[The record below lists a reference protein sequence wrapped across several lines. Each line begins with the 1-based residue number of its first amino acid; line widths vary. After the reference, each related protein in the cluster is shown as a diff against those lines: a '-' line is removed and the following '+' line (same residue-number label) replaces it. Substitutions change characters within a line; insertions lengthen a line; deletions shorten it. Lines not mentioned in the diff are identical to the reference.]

1 VSQKS
6 RLSLKV
12 RHLEKKKVISTSTVT
27 PEMLEP
33 QMGKTL
39 KIYLNEINFVAVFG
53 CCVTSQ
59 AHQNGCLAI
68 Q

>member
-1 VSQKS
+1 
-6 RLSLKV
+6 
-12 RHLEKKKVISTSTVT
+12 VT